1 MTTSPCTSTAELLA
15 AIIVQ
20 QQDPGQPPPP
30 PQKKK
35 NAFEGIP
42 GSPVLGLCTFPA
54 EGQGLIP
61 RRGTKIPHAV

>member
-20 QQDPGQPPPP
+20 QQDPGQPPHPR
-30 PQKKK
+30 QKK